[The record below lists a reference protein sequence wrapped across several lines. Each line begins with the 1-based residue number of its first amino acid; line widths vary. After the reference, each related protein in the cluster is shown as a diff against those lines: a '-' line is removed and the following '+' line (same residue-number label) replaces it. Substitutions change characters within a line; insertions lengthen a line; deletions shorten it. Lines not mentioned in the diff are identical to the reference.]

1 MINKFT
7 ILFITS
13 IILISCSKND
23 EIQDNNRSF
32 PILSYDA
39 EISETLNLDTSNI
52 AIDPARE
59 NFFWSQHFLN
69 PSNNLNN
76 LATSSLFKKKSKIIS
91 GKKGPVNIIQPIFFE
106 NNICHVLNTGLL
118 KCINV
123 DTKNIFLEANLK
135 PEGIKKYEVI
145 RGGIAYFDNQLVF
158 VDAYGQIKLFNTIDG
173 EEIWSNRI
181 EYPIL
186 SPPLIYR
193 GYIYF
198 ISADNRI
205 FSINLNDGNINW
217 SFQTI
222 SETKKNL
229 FTSSPVAFE
238 NTIIAP
244 FSNGELVAFIHD
256 TGQPVWSENVS
267 KISMVSNFDIKDISA
282 SPVIDRETI
291 YSLSS
296 NGKLVSVNAL
306 NGQRNWGI
314 DLSGYRTPLVSGNQI
329 YVIDEDGKL
338 ICLDRISG
346 EVYWITD
353 LSKFRSGKNIK
364 NLNLW
369 LGPYLINNLIYNISY
384 FGEIKIVSPITGE
397 ILSNESIAIRG
408 ILVPPLILSNAIY
421 LTDKNSNV
429 YEVR

>member
-1 MINKFT
+1 MTNNYL
-7 ILFITS
+7 ILLIASIFIF
-13 IILISCSKND
+13 SCSKKV
-23 EIQDNNRSF
+23 EVQKSETSF

-39 EISETLNLDTSNI
+39 EISETLNLDNSNI
-52 AIDPARE
+52 VIDPARE
-59 NFFWSQHFLN
+59 NIFWSQHFLN

-76 LATSSLFKKKSKIIS
+76 LATNSLLEKKSKIIN
-91 GKKGPVNIIQPIFFE
+91 GKKGPTNIIQPIYFE
-106 NNICHVLNTGLL
+106 NNICHVLNMGLL
-118 KCINV
+118 RCINV
-123 DTKNIFLEANLK
+123 DTETTFLEMNIK
-135 PEGIKKYEVI
+135 PEGIKDYEVI

-173 EEIWSNRI
+173 KEIWSNQI

-205 FSINLNDGNINW
+205 FSINIDDGSISW

-222 SETKKNL
+222 SESKKNL

-238 NTIIAP
+238 NVIIAP

-282 SPVIDRETI
+282 SPVVDGETL

-306 NGQRNWGI
+306 NGSRNWAI

-329 YVIDEDGKL
+329 YVINEDGKL
-338 ICLDRISG
+338 ICLDKISA

-353 LSKFRSGKNIK
+353 LSKFRTGKNVK

-384 FGEIKIVSPITGE
+384 FGEMKIVSPITGE
-397 ILSNESIAIRG
+397 IVSNDSIAIKG
-408 ILVPPLILSNAIY
+408 IMVPPLILSNAIY
-421 LTDKNSNV
+421 LTDKYSNV

>member
-1 MINKFT
+1 MFK
-7 ILFITS
+7 
-13 IILISCSKND
+13 ILITLFAICLITISCANKETED
-23 EIQDNNRSF
+23 EVSSGF
-32 PILSYDA
+32 PVLSYSA
-39 EISETLNLDTSNI
+39 EISETLNLDPANI
-52 AIDPARE
+52 AIDLPKEYNYWA
-59 NFFWSQHFLN
+59 QHFLN
-69 PSNNLNN
+69 PNNNLNN
-76 LATSSLFKKKSKIIS
+76 IYSKALFDKKSKVIS
-91 GKKGPVNIIQPIFFE
+91 GKKGPINIVQPVFFNDNLCSVQ
-106 NNICHVLNTGLL
+106 NNGFIHC
-118 KCINV
+118 V
-123 DTKNIFLEANLK
+123 DTKTKETLFKVDIK
-135 PEGIKKYEVI
+135 IEGTKKYEVV
-145 RGGIAYFDNQLVF
+145 RGGIAYFDNLLAF
-158 VDAYGQIKLFNTIDG
+158 VDGYGQIKLFDTKDGSELWSTHID
-173 EEIWSNRI
+173 
-181 EYPIL
+181 YPIL

-193 GYIYF
+193 GFLYF
-198 ISADNRI
+198 ISSDNRI
-205 FSINLNDGNINW
+205 FSVNLSDGEINW

-222 SETKKNL
+222 SEDKKNL

-244 FSNGELVAFIHD
+244 FSNGELVAFIYD

-282 SPVIDRETI
+282 SPVISNNTI

-296 NGKLVSVNAL
+296 NGKLVSVNAKS
-306 NGQRNWGI
+306 GQRNWAI
-314 DLSGYRTPLVSGNQI
+314 DLSGYRTPIVSGNQI
-329 YVIDEDGKL
+329 YTINEDGKL
-338 ICLDRISG
+338 ICLDKDSSEI
-346 EVYWITD
+346 YWITD
-353 LSKFRSGKNIK
+353 LSKYRKGQKPE